1 MKVQAMDSAGQLIE
15 AEVADD
21 RYQAFDSY
29 VTANK
34 ARLIVPPT
42 GYVGAMDADAAMSF
56 LVSQLAFTEGKV
68 FEKFR
73 TPMQNEKFIPQRF
86 DAGEHVDTIRY
97 EIMDYVGDTD
107 DASPKSNTP
116 KTVDVGFSQ
125 TDYGVRD
132 GQVFYEYSQ
141 HDLRVTAF
149 LRKPLPE
156 AKMTAAV
163 QTYKRR
169 MNKVGLFGRSEYGLE
184 GLFNNQYVPVGT
196 LPYGSWTA
204 TTDVGQMLAD
214 LNYMLYLTWVGSAN
228 NVVANQIVLPSK
240 AYNLAQQRQMPY
252 TNTTVLNFFLANNL
266 AKDQGFDLSVDPG
279 FGLETA
285 GVGGAARAMAY
296 YRDEDHVTQH
306 IPLPLRFLAPQ
317 PEGLMIRVYGEYRYC
332 GTHMR
337 YVNAAAYA
345 DGMVAAS

>member
-15 AEVADD
+15 ADVADD
-21 RYQAFDSY
+21 RYQVFDSY
-29 VTANK
+29 VVANK

-42 GYVGAMDADAAMSF
+42 GYVGVMDADAAMSF
-56 LVSQLAFTEGKV
+56 LVSQLAYTESKV

-86 DAGEHVDTIRY
+86 DAGEHVETIRY
-97 EIMDYVGDTD
+97 EVFDYVGDTD
-107 DASPKSNTP
+107 DASPKANTA

-132 GQVFYEYSQ
+132 GQVMYEYSQ

-169 MNKVGLFGRSEYGLE
+169 MNKVGLFGRAEYGLE
-184 GLFNNQYVPVGT
+184 GLFNNSLVPTAT
-196 LPYGSWTA
+196 LPYGNWTA
-204 TTDVGQMLAD
+204 TTDVNQMLAD
-214 LNYMLYLTWVGSAN
+214 LNYLLYLTWVGSAN
-228 NVVANQIVLPSK
+228 NVVANQLVLPSK

-285 GVGGAARAMAY
+285 GVGGAPRTMAY
-296 YRDEDHVTQH
+296 YRDEDHVVQH

-332 GTHMR
+332 GTHIR
-337 YVNAAAYA
+337 YVNAVAYA
-345 DGMVAAS
+345 DGLVAAG